1 VSVPEKTPAK
11 GPSEARKLRTL
22 MGFLLGVEGG
32 REGEGMPA
40 DVFPVMISF
49 IMPDWDPLRREN
61 VATGQEVQG

>member
-1 VSVPEKTPAK
+1 
-11 GPSEARKLRTL
+11 

-40 DVFPVMISF
+40 DVSPVMISF